1 MRSLRLITDA
11 TAEPVSLADIKVH
24 LGLSTVTTTQDSLLT
39 GLIKGARKHG
49 ENYMKRCCLPQA
61 WQLKLDAFEDEII
74 LPRAPLSSA
83 SSDVVITYLDGAS
96 GNSTTLATSCYTVD
110 MDSEPGRITLA
121 YNQTWPNV
129 YPVDNAVTIN
139 FKAGYP
145 LDISSV
151 DTCPEE
157 IETWIKMRVGALYEN
172 REHLSDRQ
180 AQELPRSFMDGLL
193 DEYILIEVAP

>member
-39 GLIKGARKHG
+39 GLIKGVRKHG